1 MRRTKIRAMSPAG
14 KMCISVF
21 TPVMVVVVLTL
32 LLTGMLAAPPF
43 HGSLID
49 LPRIGHPTIMQ
60 GAGRRS
66 ALIISVLRDDM
77 IYFGNDHSS
86 SDQLPTKIRQRLH
99 QGQKAKFI
107 SGPMLTLGVGV

>member
-14 KMCISVF
+14 KMCISLF
-21 TPVMVVVVLTL
+21 TPVMVVVVLTS
-32 LLTGMLAAPPF
+32 LLTMLAAPPF

-49 LPRIGHPTIMQ
+49 LPRVGHPTIMQ

-66 ALIISVLRDDM
+66 ALLLSVLRDGM

-86 SDQLPTKIRQRLH
+86 ADRLPSKIRQRLH
-99 QGQKAKFI
+99 RGQKAKFI